1 MERLRLILLGVLVAV
16 VALLLGIAL
25 GRSARNNAESGL
37 NPRAITV
44 NGTGTVSSVPHEA
57 DFTLGVSA
65 TAATATAATS
75 TNATEMTR
83 VIGALKSNGVASADI
98 QTAQISLSPNE
109 NEAGTKVLNYTV
121 TNSVTVNIRDLSK
134 AGSTID
140 AAVHAGAN
148 QVDGPNLTPTGQQE
162 IYRAALKAAIADA
175 RSRAQAI
182 ADAAGEKLGKLRSA
196 TETSSPSPI
205 AFSAAKSDLV
215 GAAPTPVEPGKVQTE
230 ADVTATYDMG

>member
-1 MERLRLILLGVLVAV
+1 MRLILLGVLVAV

-65 TAATATAATS
+65 TAATATSATS
-75 TNATEMTR
+75 ANATEMTR
-83 VIGALKSNGVASADI
+83 VIGALKSNGVAPADI
-98 QTAQISLSPNE
+98 QTAEISLSPNE

-121 TNSVTVNIRDLSK
+121 TNSVTVNIRNLSK

-175 RSRAQAI
+175 HSRAQAI
-182 ADAAGEKLGKLRSA
+182 ANAAGEKLGKLRSA
-196 TETSSPSPI
+196 SETSSPPPL
-205 AFSAAKSDLV
+205 AFSAAKSELA